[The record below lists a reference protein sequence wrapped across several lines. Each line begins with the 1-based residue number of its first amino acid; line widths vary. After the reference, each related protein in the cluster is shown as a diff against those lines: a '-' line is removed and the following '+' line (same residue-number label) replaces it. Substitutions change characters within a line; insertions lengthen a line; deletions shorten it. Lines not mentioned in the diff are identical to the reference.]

1 MSARPRILVVDD
13 EEAILETMTFT
24 FEDDYEVLT
33 SSSARDALALL
44 EREGPVAVVI
54 SDQRMPEMTGVE
66 FLARVFAL
74 HPTTV
79 RIILTGFADMDAI
92 IRAINDG
99 HVYAYITKPW
109 EPDQLKQVVRRA
121 VDHHALAVE
130 NERLVGDLR
139 GANFFLEAVMDEL
152 DTGALAVDA
161 GGIVRAANRLA
172 RAYLGIGT
180 DARGRPLEQALPAA
194 VREHVLPALSLG
206 SEAGVYQEMDL
217 PVGRGVRLRV
227 HARAL
232 AGPDGGALGRVILA
246 REISHEP
253 ARRKLDEIVE
263 GVVSAHG
270 ALRERLA
277 AAQRDLAALVREL
290 GETGVDLAGPG
301 RAARPGHAHADG
313 HRVLAGGGRRAL
325 ARGLPRRAAPG
336 RSDAAREPALAAAA
350 PSRAGARAR
359 AARGELL
366 RVRREPEAARPLS
379 PGRPWR
385 AAPPASRA
393 SSSGS
398 SGSRR
403 VIASA
408 TPSTRARFASSATAA
423 PASRASSPRRSR
435 SAPSGTIRPSSTCG
449 SRICGPTRAASPR
462 KPGAAIARSSCCACW
477 RRCRARSPACWSAC
491 ARTRARR
498 HCCGRRRTSRSSR
511 RSRSAS

>member
-1 MSARPRILVVDD
+1 MSGRPRILVVDD

-44 EREGPVAVVI
+44 EREGAVAVVI

-139 GANFFLEAVMDEL
+139 GANVFLEAVMDEL

-161 GGIVRAANRLA
+161 DGIVRAANRLA
-172 RAYLGIGT
+172 RAYLGLGT
-180 DARGRPLEQALPAA
+180 DARGRALAQALPAN
-194 VREHVLPALSLG
+194 VREHVLPALSLE
-206 SEAGVYQEMDL
+206 SEAGCYQEMNL

-232 AGPDGGALGRVILA
+232 ARPDGGPLGRVILA

-253 ARRKLDEIVE
+253 ARRQLDEVVE
-263 GVVSAHG
+263 GLVSAEG
-270 ALRERLA
+270 PLRERLA
-277 AAQRDLAALVREL
+277 AAQRDLATLVREL
-290 GETGVDLAGPG
+290 GETGVTSPG
-301 RAARPGHAHADG
+301 RAELRDRATRTQTAIEYW
-313 HRVLAGGGRRAL
+313 LAVDEAL
-325 ARGLPRRAAPG
+325 AREAFPDAQPLLDRMRVANQRWPQQQLP
-336 RSDAAREPALAAAA
+336 E
-350 PSRAGARAR
+350 
-359 AARGELL
+359 
-366 RVRREPEAARPLS
+366 RVRELA
-379 PGRPWR
+379 
-385 AAPPASRA
+385 
-393 SSSGS
+393 
-398 SGSRR
+398 RR
-403 VIASA
+403 VESYYE
-408 TPSTRARFASSATAA
+408 
-423 PASRASSPRRSR
+423 
-435 SAPSGTIRPSSTCG
+435 SGENPKQ
-449 SRICGPTRAASPR
+449 PVL
-462 KPGAAIARSSCCACW
+462 
-477 RRCRARSPACWSAC
+477 
-491 ARTRARR
+491 
-498 HCCGRRRTSRSSR
+498 
-511 RSRSAS
+511 

>member
-1 MSARPRILVVDD
+1 MTARPRILVVDD

-44 EREGPVAVVI
+44 EREGQVAVVI

-79 RIILTGFADMDAI
+79 RMILTGFADMDAI

-121 VDHHALAVE
+121 VEHHALAEE
-130 NERLVGDLR
+130 NARLVGDLR
-139 GANFFLEAVMDEL
+139 GANYFLEAVMDEL

-172 RAYLGIGT
+172 RTYLGLGG

-194 VREHVLPALSLG
+194 VRERVLPALSVE
-206 SEAGVYQEMDL
+206 SDAYQEMDL

-227 HARAL
+227 HARSL

-263 GVVSAHG
+263 GLVGADG

-277 AAQRDLAALVREL
+277 TAQRDLAALVREL
-290 GETGVDLAGPG
+290 GETGVTSPG
-301 RAARPGHAHADG
+301 RAELRDRATRTQTAIEYW
-313 HRVLAGGGRRAL
+313 LAVDDAL
-325 ARGLPRRAAPG
+325 AREAFPDAQPLVDRMRLANQRWPQQRLP
-336 RSDAAREPALAAAA
+336 E
-350 PSRAGARAR
+350 
-359 AARGELL
+359 
-366 RVRREPEAARPLS
+366 RVRELA
-379 PGRPWR
+379 
-385 AAPPASRA
+385 
-393 SSSGS
+393 
-398 SGSRR
+398 RR
-403 VIASA
+403 VESYYE
-408 TPSTRARFASSATAA
+408 
-423 PASRASSPRRSR
+423 
-435 SAPSGTIRPSSTCG
+435 SGENPKQ
-449 SRICGPTRAASPR
+449 PVL
-462 KPGAAIARSSCCACW
+462 
-477 RRCRARSPACWSAC
+477 
-491 ARTRARR
+491 
-498 HCCGRRRTSRSSR
+498 
-511 RSRSAS
+511 

>member
-1 MSARPRILVVDD
+1 MTARPRILVVDD

-44 EREGPVAVVI
+44 EREGQVAVVI

-79 RIILTGFADMDAI
+79 RMILTGFADMDAI

-121 VDHHALAVE
+121 VEHHALAEE
-130 NERLVGDLR
+130 NARLVGDLR

-172 RAYLGIGT
+172 RTYLGLGT
-180 DARGRPLEQALPAA
+180 DARGRSLEEALPAA
-194 VREHVLPALSLG
+194 VRERVLPALAH
-206 SEAGVYQEMDL
+206 EVDAGAYQEMDL

-263 GVVSAHG
+263 GLVGANG

-277 AAQRDLAALVREL
+277 TAQRDLATLVREL
-290 GETGVDLAGPG
+290 GESGVTSPG
-301 RAARPGHAHADG
+301 RAELRDRATRTQTAIEYW
-313 HRVLAGGGRRAL
+313 LAVDDAL
-325 ARGLPRRAAPG
+325 AREAFPDAQPLVDRMRLANQRWPQQRLP
-336 RSDAAREPALAAAA
+336 E
-350 PSRAGARAR
+350 
-359 AARGELL
+359 
-366 RVRREPEAARPLS
+366 RVRELA
-379 PGRPWR
+379 
-385 AAPPASRA
+385 
-393 SSSGS
+393 
-398 SGSRR
+398 RR
-403 VIASA
+403 VESYYE
-408 TPSTRARFASSATAA
+408 
-423 PASRASSPRRSR
+423 
-435 SAPSGTIRPSSTCG
+435 SGENPKQ
-449 SRICGPTRAASPR
+449 PVL
-462 KPGAAIARSSCCACW
+462 
-477 RRCRARSPACWSAC
+477 
-491 ARTRARR
+491 
-498 HCCGRRRTSRSSR
+498 
-511 RSRSAS
+511 

>member
-1 MSARPRILVVDD
+1 MKSRPRILVVDD

-33 SSSARDALALL
+33 SSSARDGLALL
-44 EREGPVAVVI
+44 EREGQVAVVI

-121 VDHHALAVE
+121 VEHHALAEE
-130 NERLVGDLR
+130 NARLVGDLR

-172 RAYLGIGT
+172 RTYLGLGT
-180 DARGRPLEQALPAA
+180 DARGRSLEQALPAA
-194 VREHVLPALSLG
+194 VRERVLPALALDG
-206 SEAGVYQEMDL
+206 DTGAYQEMDL

-253 ARRKLDEIVE
+253 ARRKLAEIVE
-263 GVVSAHG
+263 GLVGADG

-277 AAQRDLAALVREL
+277 TAQRDLAALVREL
-290 GETGVDLAGPG
+290 GETGVTSPG
-301 RAARPGHAHADG
+301 RSELRDRATRTQTAIEYW
-313 HRVLAGGGRRAL
+313 LAVDDAL
-325 ARGLPRRAAPG
+325 AREAFPDAQPLVDRMRLANQRWPQQRLP
-336 RSDAAREPALAAAA
+336 E
-350 PSRAGARAR
+350 
-359 AARGELL
+359 
-366 RVRREPEAARPLS
+366 RVRELA
-379 PGRPWR
+379 
-385 AAPPASRA
+385 
-393 SSSGS
+393 
-398 SGSRR
+398 RR
-403 VIASA
+403 VESYYE
-408 TPSTRARFASSATAA
+408 
-423 PASRASSPRRSR
+423 
-435 SAPSGTIRPSSTCG
+435 SGENPKQ
-449 SRICGPTRAASPR
+449 PVL
-462 KPGAAIARSSCCACW
+462 
-477 RRCRARSPACWSAC
+477 
-491 ARTRARR
+491 
-498 HCCGRRRTSRSSR
+498 
-511 RSRSAS
+511 

>member
-1 MSARPRILVVDD
+1 
-13 EEAILETMTFT
+13 
-24 FEDDYEVLT
+24 
-33 SSSARDALALL
+33 
-44 EREGPVAVVI
+44 VAVVI

-121 VDHHALAVE
+121 VEHHALAVE

-161 GGIVRAANRLA
+161 GGVVRAANRLA

-194 VREHVLPALSLG
+194 VREHVLPALSLE
-206 SEAGVYQEMDL
+206 SEAGAYREMEL

-290 GETGVDLAGPG
+290 GETGVTSPG
-301 RAARPGHAHADG
+301 RAELRDRATRTQTAIEYWLAVDDALSREAFPDAQPLVDRMRLANQRWPQQRLPE
-313 HRVLAGGGRRAL
+313 RVREL
-325 ARGLPRRAAPG
+325 ARRVE
-336 RSDAAREPALAAAA
+336 SYYE
-350 PSRAGARAR
+350 S
-359 AARGELL
+359 GENPKQPVL
-366 RVRREPEAARPLS
+366 
-379 PGRPWR
+379 
-385 AAPPASRA
+385 
-393 SSSGS
+393 
-398 SGSRR
+398 
-403 VIASA
+403 
-408 TPSTRARFASSATAA
+408 
-423 PASRASSPRRSR
+423 
-435 SAPSGTIRPSSTCG
+435 
-449 SRICGPTRAASPR
+449 
-462 KPGAAIARSSCCACW
+462 
-477 RRCRARSPACWSAC
+477 
-491 ARTRARR
+491 
-498 HCCGRRRTSRSSR
+498 
-511 RSRSAS
+511 

>member
-1 MSARPRILVVDD
+1 MSPRPRILVVDD

-92 IRAINDG
+92 IRSINDG

-121 VDHHALAVE
+121 VEHHALAVE

-139 GANFFLEAVMDEL
+139 GANVFLEAVMDEL

-161 GGIVRAANRLA
+161 NGIVRAANRLA
-172 RAYLGIGT
+172 REYLGLGA
-180 DARGRPLEQALPAA
+180 DARGRTLEQALPAA
-194 VREHVLPALSLG
+194 VREHVLPALG
-206 SEAGVYQEMDL
+206 PGNEAGGYQEMDL

-232 AGPDGGALGRVILA
+232 ARPGGGPLGRVILA

-253 ARRKLDEIVE
+253 VRRKLDEIVD
-263 GVVSAHG
+263 GLVTTDG

-277 AAQRDLAALVREL
+277 AAQRDLGALAREL
-290 GETGVDLAGPG
+290 GEMSVTSPG
-301 RAARPGHAHADG
+301 RAELRDRATRTQTAIEYWLAVDDALSREAFPDAQPLLDRMRLANQRWPQQRLPE
-313 HRVLAGGGRRAL
+313 RVREL
-325 ARGLPRRAAPG
+325 ARRVE
-336 RSDAAREPALAAAA
+336 SYYE
-350 PSRAGARAR
+350 S
-359 AARGELL
+359 GENPKQPVL
-366 RVRREPEAARPLS
+366 
-379 PGRPWR
+379 
-385 AAPPASRA
+385 
-393 SSSGS
+393 
-398 SGSRR
+398 
-403 VIASA
+403 
-408 TPSTRARFASSATAA
+408 
-423 PASRASSPRRSR
+423 
-435 SAPSGTIRPSSTCG
+435 
-449 SRICGPTRAASPR
+449 
-462 KPGAAIARSSCCACW
+462 
-477 RRCRARSPACWSAC
+477 
-491 ARTRARR
+491 
-498 HCCGRRRTSRSSR
+498 
-511 RSRSAS
+511 

>member
-1 MSARPRILVVDD
+1 MTGRPRILVVDD

-33 SSSARDALALL
+33 SSSARDALGLL
-44 EREGPVAVVI
+44 EREGAVAVVI

-139 GANFFLEAVMDEL
+139 GANVFLEAVMDEL

-161 GGIVRAANRLA
+161 DGIVRAANRLA
-172 RAYLGIGT
+172 RAYLGLGT
-180 DARGRPLEQALPAA
+180 DARGRALAQALPAN
-194 VREHVLPALSLG
+194 VREHVLPALSLE
-206 SEAGVYQEMDL
+206 SEAGCYQEMNL

-232 AGPDGGALGRVILA
+232 ARPDGGPLGRVILA

-253 ARRKLDEIVE
+253 ARRQLDEVVE
-263 GVVSAHG
+263 GRVRAEG
-270 ALRERLA
+270 PLRERLA

-290 GETGVDLAGPG
+290 GETGITSPG
-301 RAARPGHAHADG
+301 RAELRDRATRTQTAIEYW
-313 HRVLAGGGRRAL
+313 LAVDEAL
-325 ARGLPRRAAPG
+325 AREAFPDAQPLLDRMRLANQRWPQQQLP
-336 RSDAAREPALAAAA
+336 E
-350 PSRAGARAR
+350 
-359 AARGELL
+359 
-366 RVRREPEAARPLS
+366 RVRELA
-379 PGRPWR
+379 
-385 AAPPASRA
+385 
-393 SSSGS
+393 
-398 SGSRR
+398 RR
-403 VIASA
+403 VESYYE
-408 TPSTRARFASSATAA
+408 
-423 PASRASSPRRSR
+423 
-435 SAPSGTIRPSSTCG
+435 SGENPKQ
-449 SRICGPTRAASPR
+449 PVL
-462 KPGAAIARSSCCACW
+462 
-477 RRCRARSPACWSAC
+477 
-491 ARTRARR
+491 
-498 HCCGRRRTSRSSR
+498 
-511 RSRSAS
+511 